1 MNAKERMEKKI
12 KRRGSKVRTCQ
23 GRDEKRIRNKI
34 QREEKG
40 KKRMKETV
48 NCIIVFFLLDGSPAS
63 EFYVPTFRN
72 TVFQLHR
79 RGTPPMN
86 RLKTTPVL
94 SNPDLSKT
102 WSYCFLNPEKDTNLF
117 FFPKKK
123 QVNLSY

>member
-1 MNAKERMEKKI
+1 MVNAKERMEKKI

-40 KKRMKETV
+40 KKRMKETD

-72 TVFQLHR
+72 TVFHLHR
-79 RGTPPMN
+79 WCKQDEFLQEQVSLAAVRHPSPLPPPQHIQN
-86 RLKTTPVL
+86 
-94 SNPDLSKT
+94 
-102 WSYCFLNPEKDTNLF
+102 
-117 FFPKKK
+117 
-123 QVNLSY
+123 